1 MLDSDHCGAP
11 SLRIFLIKLSRVLE
25 QFTSPDLGAFQ

>member
-1 MLDSDHCGAP
+1 MFDFGLRDVP
-11 SLRIFLIKLSRVLE
+11 LLRIFLIKLFRVLE